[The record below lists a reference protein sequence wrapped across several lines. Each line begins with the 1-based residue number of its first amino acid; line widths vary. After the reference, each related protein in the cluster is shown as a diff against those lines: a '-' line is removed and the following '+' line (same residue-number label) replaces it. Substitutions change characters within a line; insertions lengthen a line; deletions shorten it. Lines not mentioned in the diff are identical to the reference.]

1 MAAVPEPSPTDRD
14 RESLLAWF
22 APRGRTYP
30 WRRRRPDPY
39 AVLVSEVMLQ
49 QTQARRVVPA
59 YTSFLARFPTAEAL
73 AAVSRAEV
81 VRAWGGLGYP
91 TRAVRLHEAARTIVR
106 DHGGRVPGGLQALRA
121 LPGVG
126 PYTAAAVASIA
137 FGEPVAAVDTN
148 ARRIAA
154 RYLHGAEPDELSPRA
169 LSDAAQGWVDVDRPG
184 EWNQALMDLGREV
197 CRPVPRCDACPLADG
212 CRFRAAGR
220 IGRIG
225 RSSVRPQARFEGSRR
240 QVRGRVVA
248 VLREYEAATL
258 TDLSARTG
266 FPRGRVAEAVDGLI
280 RDGVLERGGRGRVRL
295 AES

>member
-1 MAAVPEPSPTDRD
+1 MAAVPKPSPTDRD
-14 RESLLAWF
+14 RESLFAWF
-22 APRGRTYP
+22 TPRGRAYP
-30 WRRRRPDPY
+30 WRRRPPDPY

-49 QTQARRVVPA
+49 QTQAPRVVPA
-59 YTSFLARFPTAEAL
+59 YTDFLARFPAVEAL
-73 AAVSRAEV
+73 AAASRADV

-91 TRAVRLHEAARTIVR
+91 TRAVRLHEAARAIVR
-106 DHGGRVPGGLQALRA
+106 EHGGRVPADLQTLRA

-137 FGEPVAAVDTN
+137 YGEPVPAVDTN

-184 EWNQALMDLGREV
+184 DWNQALMDLGREV
-197 CRPVPRCDACPLADG
+197 CRPAPRCEVCPLAAG

-220 IGRIG
+220 VG
-225 RSSVRPQARFEGSRR
+225 RSSGRPQARFEGSRR

-248 VLREYEAATL
+248 VLREQEVASLAE
-258 TDLSARTG
+258 LSARTG
-266 FPRGRVAEAVDGLI
+266 FPRGRVVEAVNGLI
-280 RDGVLERGGRGRVRL
+280 RDGVLERGGRRRLRL
-295 AES
+295 AEG